1 MCPLIIVHILEV
13 TCFQTI
19 HACFLMKLYGHHDSA
34 LEYLCSNNERGIL
47 HWIFLTLAIK
57 YNYFICVYIYFRSQV
72 ASVKGCLLADEQG
85 LCLGGKYSI

>member
-47 HWIFLTLAIK
+47 H
-57 YNYFICVYIYFRSQV
+57 
-72 ASVKGCLLADEQG
+72 
-85 LCLGGKYSI
+85 